1 MKPGRAF
8 SLLTGVALLG
18 AIARFN
24 EMTPDA
30 QASLLGAAAK
40 TARTTAESLLHGAV
54 ESYNGMTAPEPAAP
68 PSAAPQSAAPQPTA
82 PQPAASQPATSQP
95 AAPQPRAAAPP
106 PPAEEGKES
115 APPRQV
121 AALTA
126 RAVEPEVPSGN
137 PLWTLP
143 LKQLSMTRDR
153 PIFSPSRR
161 PPPPKQTLVAPVAVR
176 QVKPA
181 EPERP
186 TVSLLGTIIGSKA
199 DDQIGVFIDSATQSV
214 IRLRVGEDHEGWV
227 LRIVKARQ
235 ATLVKDGEVAVV
247 LDLPAPGEGGV
258 TGFGSIPPPG
268 GIMAPGGGAAPNPGV
283 VLNPNIPNPAVQAQ
297 ARQQYQQQ
305 MQQRRQR

>member
-1 MKPGRAF
+1 MAGTEMKPGRAF
-8 SLLTGVALLG
+8 ALLTGVALLG

-54 ESYNGMTAPEPAAP
+54 ESYNEMTAPESAAPQPAAP
-68 PSAAPQSAAPQPTA
+68 PSAAPQ
-82 PQPAASQPATSQP
+82 PAASRP
-95 AAPQPRAAAPP
+95 AAPQPRVAAP
-106 PPAEEGKES
+106 PPAEEGKEGAS

-126 RAVEPEVPSGN
+126 RAGEPETPSGN

-161 PPPPKQTLVAPVAVR
+161 PPPKQTLVAPVAVR

-199 DDQIGVFIDSATQSV
+199 DDQIGVFIDSATQNV

-227 LRIVKARQ
+227 LRLVKARQ

-247 LDLPAPGEGGV
+247 LDLPAPGEGG
-258 TGFGSIPPPG
+258 GFGSMPPPG
-268 GIMAPGGGAAPNPGV
+268 GMPGMPPGGIVGTPKAPGGVAQ
-283 VLNPNIPNPAVQAQ
+283 NPNIPNPASQAQ
-297 ARQQYQQQ
+297 TRQQYQQQ
-305 MQQRRQR
+305 LQQRRQQR

>member
-1 MKPGRAF
+1 
-8 SLLTGVALLG
+8 
-18 AIARFN
+18 
-24 EMTPDA
+24 
-30 QASLLGAAAK
+30 
-40 TARTTAESLLHGAV
+40 
-54 ESYNGMTAPEPAAP
+54 
-68 PSAAPQSAAPQPTA
+68 
-82 PQPAASQPATSQP
+82 
-95 AAPQPRAAAPP
+95 
-106 PPAEEGKES
+106 
-115 APPRQV
+115 
-121 AALTA
+121 
-126 RAVEPEVPSGN
+126 VEPEAPSGN

-176 QVKPA
+176 QVTPA

-258 TGFGSIPPPG
+258 TGFGSMPPPG
-268 GIMAPGGGAAPNPGV
+268 GIPVAPGGVPVAPGGV
-283 VLNPNIPNPAVQAQ
+283 QNPNIPNPAVQAQ

-305 MQQRRQR
+305 MQQRRQQR

>member
-1 MKPGRAF
+1 
-8 SLLTGVALLG
+8 
-18 AIARFN
+18 
-24 EMTPDA
+24 
-30 QASLLGAAAK
+30 
-40 TARTTAESLLHGAV
+40 
-54 ESYNGMTAPEPAAP
+54 
-68 PSAAPQSAAPQPTA
+68 
-82 PQPAASQPATSQP
+82 
-95 AAPQPRAAAPP
+95 
-106 PPAEEGKES
+106 
-115 APPRQV
+115 
-121 AALTA
+121 
-126 RAVEPEVPSGN
+126 VEPEAPSGN

-186 TVSLLGTIIGSKA
+186 TVSLLGTIIGSNA

-235 ATLVKDGEVAVV
+235 ATLVKDRELVVV

-258 TGFGSIPPPG
+258 TGFGSMPPG
-268 GIMAPGGGAAPNPGV
+268 GIGGMTVAPGGVPVVPGGVPGAPGV
-283 VLNPNIPNPAVQAQ
+283 AQNPNIPNPAVQAQ

-305 MQQRRQR
+305 LQQRRQQR

>member
-1 MKPGRAF
+1 MKPGRTF
-8 SLLTGVALLG
+8 SLLTGIALLG
-18 AIARFN
+18 AVAAFN

-40 TARTTAESLLHGAV
+40 TARTAESLLHGAV
-54 ESYNGMTAPEPAAP
+54 GTYHEMTEPEA
-68 PSAAPQSAAPQPTA
+68 AAPQLAAPQPHV
-82 PQPAASQPATSQP
+82 
-95 AAPQPRAAAPP
+95 AAPP
-106 PPAEEGKES
+106 PPRAVEGKQGDG
-115 APPRQV
+115 APPRQI
-121 AALTA
+121 AALTSQA
-126 RAVEPEVPSGN
+126 SEPESPSGN
-137 PLWTLP
+137 PLSTLP

-161 PPPPKQTLVAPVAVR
+161 PPPPKQTLVVPVAVR

-186 TVSLLGTIIGSKA
+186 TVSLRGTIVGSKA

-214 IRLRVGEDHEGWV
+214 VHLRVGEDHEGWV

-258 TGFGSIPPPG
+258 TGFGSMPPPG
-268 GIMAPGGGAAPNPGV
+268 GMPAAPGV
-283 VLNPNIPNPAVQAQ
+283 VPIGPGGIVPNPNIPNPAVQAQ